1 MAEILVFFL
10 YDLIRKGFRYI
21 FRGLKFLLFPFYYT
35 ICPRNIKKMNRRLY
49 RDATGEDP
57 EEEWEPWNEPEEELG
72 IEQKNEY
79 HTDEEEIRGML
90 MADHISLKNALYVF
104 GFKKIGEVTAE
115 DLKLRYHYLAKR
127 FHSDNTKED
136 ECIMKGINIAHE
148 KLLNFAKK

>member
-1 MAEILVFFL
+1 M
-10 YDLIRKGFRYI
+10 
-21 FRGLKFLLFPFYYT
+21 
-35 ICPRNIKKMNRRLY
+35 RR
-49 RDATGEDP
+49 
-57 EEEWEPWNEPEEELG
+57 
-72 IEQKNEY
+72 
-79 HTDEEEIRGML
+79 RGML